1 MSAPVKA
8 VVYGVG
14 AMGALLTR
22 LLLEK
27 GVEIVGAVARSPA
40 KVGRDLGDVAGLDR
54 TLGVRVTDDP
64 EALLRDCRADIAI
77 VAVESYLETMAP
89 HFRICLSQGVNVLT
103 LEEETF
109 YPWRR
114 APAIAAELDELGRST
129 GATLAASGVQDVNW
143 SLAVSALMATAHRVE
158 RVRGR
163 STWHGDEYGPA
174 VGRYLHLGQ
183 DPAQVAAAVVEQA
196 DGMTSQTA
204 LEALAAIAGLTPTD
218 HDVIT
223 ELMVAEVEL
232 WSPRLDL
239 TIPAGTVRGFAE
251 LVRMSTAEGIELE
264 LEMAGFVH
272 APGESPV
279 NHWSIAG
286 EPNLHVRSEDFP
298 SRLLTCTTL
307 VNRIPDILA
316 APAGLITVDQLLLPR
331 YRPGP
336 LRSPAG

>member
-1 MSAPVKA
+1 MSPPVKA

-22 LLLEK
+22 LLVEK

-40 KVGRDLGDVAGLDR
+40 KVGRDLGAVAGMDR
-54 TLGVRVTDDP
+54 SLGVLVTDDA
-64 EALLRDCRADIAI
+64 EALLRDREADIAI
-77 VAVESYLETMAP
+77 VAVDSYLETMAP
-89 HFRICLSQGVNVLT
+89 HFRICLSRGVNVLT

-114 APAIAAELDELGRST
+114 APAIAAELDDLGRST

-143 SLAVSALMATAHRVE
+143 SLAVSALMATAHRIE

-163 STWHGDEYGPA
+163 STWHGDEFGPA
-174 VGRYLHLGQ
+174 VGRYLHLGW
-183 DPAQVAAAVVEQA
+183 DPAQATASLAGQA

-204 LEALAAIAGLTPTD
+204 LEALAAFAGLTPT
-218 HDVIT
+218 HHEVST
-223 ELMVAEVEL
+223 ELMIAEAEL
-232 WSPRLDL
+232 RSGRLDL
-239 TIPAGTVRGFAE
+239 NIPEGTVRGLSE
-251 LVRMSTAEGIELE
+251 VVRLATVEGIELE

-272 APGESPV
+272 GAGETPV
-279 NHWSIAG
+279 NDWAIEG
-286 EPNLHVRSEDFP
+286 EPALRVQSEDFP
-298 SRLLTCTTL
+298 GRLLTCTTL

-316 APAGLITVDQLLLPR
+316 APAGLITVDRLPLPR

-336 LRSPAG
+336 LRN